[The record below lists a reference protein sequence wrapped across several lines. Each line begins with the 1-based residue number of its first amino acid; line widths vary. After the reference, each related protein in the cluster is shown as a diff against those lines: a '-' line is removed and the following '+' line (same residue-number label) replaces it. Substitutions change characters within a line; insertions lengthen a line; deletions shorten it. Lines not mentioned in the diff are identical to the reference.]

1 MRARA
6 LRAKPHGVERLG
18 RVHPPMRNPET
29 FAFHRPRAV
38 VVDRGRRDARR
49 HGRVIFASVI
59 PRDLRSHG
67 EREARRRAAR
77 SDARS
82 HR

>member
-1 MRARA
+1 MGARA

-18 RVHPPMRNPET
+18 RVRPPLRNPET
-29 FAFHRPRAV
+29 FAFDRPRAV
-38 VVDRGRRDARR
+38 VVDRGRDARR
-49 HGRVIFASVI
+49 HGRVIFVSVI

-67 EREARRRAAR
+67 EREGRRRAAR